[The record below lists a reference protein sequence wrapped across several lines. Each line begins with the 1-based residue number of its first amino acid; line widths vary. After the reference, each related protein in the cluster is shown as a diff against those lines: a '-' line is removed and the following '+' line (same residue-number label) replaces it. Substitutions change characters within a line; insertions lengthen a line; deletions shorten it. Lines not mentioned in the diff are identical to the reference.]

1 MIAESASREWPCKA
15 HTPMLD
21 LCRIVN
27 FSEDT
32 AFSIIFKPEV
42 SAAKYLEP

>member
-1 MIAESASREWPCKA
+1 MGYSLKGVAVHSTQ
-15 HTPMLD
+15 HTPMLG

-42 SAAKYLEP
+42 SAAKYFEP